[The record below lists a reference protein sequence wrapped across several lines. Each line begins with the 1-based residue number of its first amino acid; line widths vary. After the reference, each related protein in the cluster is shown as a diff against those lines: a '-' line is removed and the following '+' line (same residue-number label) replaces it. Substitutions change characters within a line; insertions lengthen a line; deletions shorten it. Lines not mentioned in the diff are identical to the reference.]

1 MYRPPS
7 IRTVL
12 LLCASIFTIFLAL
25 ADPLPHSVH
34 HKEKSMFQIKTTAF
48 PAEGN
53 IPARYTCEGENIS
66 PQLTWEGAPAG
77 TRTFALIVDDPDA
90 PKAGG
95 FTHWIV
101 FNIPATVRE
110 EQENISG
117 NKPLRGGGLQGKN
130 DDGNI
135 GYTGP
140 CPPSGTHRYYF
151 RLYALD
157 RDLHLSSGATRDEL
171 DKAMRGHVLAK
182 TELMARYKKASGK
195 AA

>member
-1 MYRPPS
+1 
-7 IRTVL
+7 
-12 LLCASIFTIFLAL
+12 
-25 ADPLPHSVH
+25 
-34 HKEKSMFQIKTTAF
+34 MFQIKTTAF
-48 PAEGN
+48 PAEGD
-53 IPARYTCEGENIS
+53 IPARLTCEGQNIS

-77 TRTFALIVDDPDA
+77 TKSFALIVDDPDA

-95 FTHWIV
+95 FTHWV
-101 FNIPATVRE
+101 AFNIPATVQG
-110 EQENISG
+110 EQENVPG
-117 NKPLRGGGLQGKN
+117 NKPLPGGGLQGKN
-130 DDGNI
+130 DDGNT

-157 RDLHLSSGATRDEL
+157 RELELRSGATRDEV

-182 TELMARYKKASGK
+182 AELMGRYKKASGK